1 VTQQAEKTSSA
12 FPALEDV
19 ASGASPRVAIAFGGG
34 GARGLAHIH
43 VIETLDELGIRPV
56 AISGSSIGAIMGAGM
71 AAGMTGEAI
80 REHALM
86 TVGNKTAV
94 VSRLWGL
101 RPQTVRDAVANGV
114 RIGQFNLERILKAFL
129 PADLPDRFEDLPI
142 PMTVTATDYYGQQ
155 EVLVSE
161 GQLFPALAASSA
173 IPAVFMPVR
182 LHGRVMIDG
191 GISNPVPYEC
201 LMDRA
206 DIVIGIDVVGAPEG
220 DGTHIPNRMES
231 IFGSGQLMMQT
242 AITLKL
248 RIQPPHIFLRPAVG
262 RTGVMDFLKAREVLA
277 MSQGVKDELKYA
289 LDGAIEAH
297 ARAERL

>member
-1 VTQQAEKTSSA
+1 VQQAGIVNSVI
-12 FPALEDV
+12 PATGGTMPTV
-19 ASGASPRVAIAFGGG
+19 AVAFGGG

-43 VIETLDELGIRPV
+43 VIEALNELGISPV

-71 AAGMTGEAI
+71 AAGMSGEAI

-94 VSRLWGL
+94 VSRIWGM
-101 RPQTVRDAVANGV
+101 RPQTVRDAVAKGI

-129 PADLPDRFEDLPI
+129 PADLPDLFSDLPV
-142 PMTVTATDYYGQQ
+142 PMKVITTDYYGQN
-155 EVLVSE
+155 EVIVEE
-161 GQLFPALAASSA
+161 GQLFPALAASSS

-182 LHGRVMIDG
+182 LDGRVMIDG

-201 LMDRA
+201 LMDLA

-248 RIQPPHIFLRPAVG
+248 KIRPPHIFLRPTVG

-277 MSQGVKDELKYA
+277 MSAGVKDDLKR
-289 LDGAIEAH
+289 AIDQQFEARIK
-297 ARAERL
+297 A

>member
-1 VTQQAEKTSSA
+1 MQQAEIISPKL
-12 FPALEDV
+12 PAISDLPTV
-19 ASGASPRVAIAFGGG
+19 AVAFGGG

-43 VIETLDELGIRPV
+43 IIETLDELGIRPV
-56 AISGSSIGAIMGAGM
+56 AISGSSMGAIMGAGM
-71 AAGMTGEAI
+71 AAGMSGAEI
-80 REHALM
+80 REHALT

-94 VSRLWGL
+94 VARIWGL
-101 RPQTVRDAVANGV
+101 RPATVRDAVAKGI

-129 PADLPDRFEDLPI
+129 PAELPARFEDLLV
-142 PMTVTATDYYGQQ
+142 PMKVITTDYYGQN
-155 EVLVSE
+155 EVIIEE
-161 GQLFPALAASSA
+161 GELFPALAASSA

-182 LHGRVMIDG
+182 LRDRVMIDG

-201 LMDRA
+201 LMDLA

-248 RIQPPHIFLRPAVG
+248 KLCQPHIFLRPAVG

-277 MSQGVKDELKYA
+277 MSVGVKDELKFA
-289 LDGAIEAH
+289 LDREIEA
-297 ARAERL
+297 RLKR

>member
-1 VTQQAEKTSSA
+1 M
-12 FPALEDV
+12 PV
-19 ASGASPRVAIAFGGG
+19 ASRMPTVAIAFGGG

-43 VIETLDELGIRPV
+43 VIEALDELGIRPV
-56 AISGSSIGAIMGAGM
+56 AISGASIGAIMGAGM
-71 AAGMTGEAI
+71 AAGMSGEAI

-94 VSRLWGL
+94 VSRIWGL
-101 RPQTVRDAVANGV
+101 RPQTVRDAVAKGI

-129 PADLPDRFEDLPI
+129 PPGLPDRFEDLNI
-142 PMTVTATDYYGQQ
+142 PMNVITTDYYGQS
-155 EVLVSE
+155 EVIIGE
-161 GQLFPALAASSA
+161 GALFPALAASSS

-201 LMDRA
+201 LMDIA
-206 DIVIGIDVVGAPEG
+206 DIVIGVDVVGAPEG

-248 RIQPPHIFLRPAVG
+248 KLQPPHIFLRPAVG

-277 MSQGVKDELKYA
+277 MSAGVKDELKRA
-289 LDGAIEAH
+289 LDQEFEARL
-297 ARAERL
+297 RA

>member
-1 VTQQAEKTSSA
+1 VQQAGIVNSVIPATDGLTPASA
-12 FPALEDV
+12 MPTV
-19 ASGASPRVAIAFGGG
+19 AVAFGGG

-43 VIETLDELGIRPV
+43 VIEALDELGIRPV

-94 VSRLWGL
+94 VSRIWGL
-101 RPQTVRDAVANGV
+101 RPQTVRDAVAKGI

-129 PADLPDRFEDLPI
+129 PADLPDRFEDLLV
-142 PMTVTATDYYGQQ
+142 PMQVITTDYYGQS
-155 EVLVSE
+155 EVIIDH
-161 GQLFPALAASSA
+161 GQLFPALAASSS

-182 LHGRVMIDG
+182 MNDRVMIDG

-201 LMDRA
+201 LMDVA

-248 RIQPPHIFLRPAVG
+248 KIQPPHIFLRPTVG

-277 MSQGVKDELKYA
+277 MSAGVKDDLKRA
-289 LDGAIEAH
+289 LEQQFEARIK
-297 ARAERL
+297 A

>member
-12 FPALEDV
+12 LPALQDV
-19 ASGASPRVAIAFGGG
+19 PQGSSPRIAIAFGGG
-34 GARGLAHIH
+34 GARGLSHIH

-71 AAGMTGEAI
+71 AAG
-80 REHALM
+80 M

-142 PMTVTATDYYGQQ
+142 PMTVTATDYYGQS

-182 LHGRVMIDG
+182 LYGRVMIDG

-277 MSQGVKDELKYA
+277 MSIGVKDELKYA
-289 LDGAIEAH
+289 LDHAIEAH
-297 ARAERL
+297 ARA

>member
-1 VTQQAEKTSSA
+1 MAV
-12 FPALEDV
+12 
-19 ASGASPRVAIAFGGG
+19 AFGGG

-43 VIETLDELGIRPV
+43 VIETLNELGIRPV
-56 AISGSSIGAIMGAGM
+56 AIAGSSIGAIMGAGM
-71 AAGMTGEAI
+71 AAGMSGADI

-129 PADLPDRFEDLPI
+129 PADLPDHFSDLQI
-142 PMTVTATDYYGQQ
+142 PMRVIATDYYGQN
-155 EVLVSE
+155 EVIVEE
-161 GQLFPALAASSA
+161 GALFPALAASSA

-182 LHGRVMIDG
+182 LYGRVMIDG

-201 LMDRA
+201 LMDKA

-242 AITLKL
+242 AISLKL
-248 RIQPPHIFLRPAVG
+248 RLQAPHIFLRPAVG

-277 MSQGVKDELKYA
+277 MSAGVKDELKYA

-297 ARAERL
+297 QRA

>member
-1 VTQQAEKTSSA
+1 MQQAGIVNSVI
-12 FPALEDV
+12 PATDGLTPVSGMPTV
-19 ASGASPRVAIAFGGG
+19 AVAFGGG

-43 VIETLDELGIRPV
+43 VIEALDELGIRPV

-94 VSRLWGL
+94 VSRIWGL
-101 RPQTVRDAVANGV
+101 RPQTVRDAVAKGI

-129 PADLPDRFEDLPI
+129 PADLPDRFEDLLV
-142 PMTVTATDYYGQQ
+142 PMQVITTDYYGQS
-155 EVLVSE
+155 EVIIDH
-161 GQLFPALAASSA
+161 GQLFPALAASSS

-182 LHGRVMIDG
+182 MNDRVMIDG

-201 LMDRA
+201 LMDVA

-248 RIQPPHIFLRPAVG
+248 KIQPPHIFLRPTVG

-277 MSQGVKDELKYA
+277 MSAGVKDDLKREL
-289 LDGAIEAH
+289 DRQFEARIK
-297 ARAERL
+297 A

>member
-1 VTQQAEKTSSA
+1 VQQAGVISTELPATSDM
-12 FPALEDV
+12 PTV
-19 ASGASPRVAIAFGGG
+19 AVAFGGG
-34 GARGLAHIH
+34 GARGLSHIH
-43 VIETLDELGIRPV
+43 IIEALDELGIRPL

-71 AAGMTGEAI
+71 AAGMSGAAI

-86 TVGNKTAV
+86 TVGNKTAI
-94 VSRLWGL
+94 VSRIWGM
-101 RPQTVRDAVANGV
+101 RPQTVRDAVAKGI
-114 RIGQFNLERILKAFL
+114 RIGQYNLERILKAFL

-142 PMTVTATDYYGQQ
+142 AMKVIATDYYGQK
-155 EVLVSE
+155 EVIVEE
-161 GQLFPALAASSA
+161 GALFPALAASSS

-182 LHGRVMIDG
+182 LYDRVMIDG

-201 LMDRA
+201 LMDMA

-248 RIQPPHIFLRPAVG
+248 KLQSPHIFLRPTVG

-277 MSQGVKDELKYA
+277 MSAGVKDELKYA
-289 LDGAIEAH
+289 LSQEIEA
-297 ARAERL
+297 RLRL

>member
-1 VTQQAEKTSSA
+1 MQQAEIISPKL
-12 FPALEDV
+12 PAISDLPTV
-19 ASGASPRVAIAFGGG
+19 AVAFGGG

-43 VIETLDELGIRPV
+43 IIETLDELGIRPV
-56 AISGSSIGAIMGAGM
+56 AISGSSMGAIMGAGM
-71 AAGMTGEAI
+71 AAGMSGAEI
-80 REHALM
+80 REHALT

-94 VSRLWGL
+94 VARIWGL
-101 RPQTVRDAVANGV
+101 RPATVRDAVAKGI

-129 PADLPDRFEDLPI
+129 PAELPARFEVLLV
-142 PMTVTATDYYGQQ
+142 PMKVITTDYYGQC
-155 EVLVSE
+155 EVIIE
-161 GQLFPALAASSA
+161 QGELFPALAASSA

-182 LHGRVMIDG
+182 LRGRVMIDG
-191 GISNPVPYEC
+191 GISNPVPYEP
-201 LMDRA
+201 LMDLA

-248 RIQPPHIFLRPAVG
+248 KLCQPHIFLRPAVG

-277 MSQGVKDELKYA
+277 MSVGVKDELKFA
-289 LDGAIEAH
+289 LDREIEA
-297 ARAERL
+297 RLKR

>member
-1 VTQQAEKTSSA
+1 MPQAEIISPKS
-12 FPALEDV
+12 PAISDLPTV
-19 ASGASPRVAIAFGGG
+19 AVAFGGG
-34 GARGLAHIH
+34 GARGLSHIH
-43 VIETLDELGIRPV
+43 IIETLDELGIRPV

-71 AAGMTGEAI
+71 AAGMSGAEI
-80 REHALM
+80 REHALA
-86 TVGNKTAV
+86 TVGNKAAV
-94 VSRLWGL
+94 VSRIWGL
-101 RPQTVRDAVANGV
+101 RPTTVRDAVAKGI

-129 PADLPDRFEDLPI
+129 PADLPDRFEDLLV
-142 PMTVTATDYYGQQ
+142 PMQVITTDYYGQS
-155 EVLVSE
+155 EVIIDH
-161 GQLFPALAASSA
+161 GQLFPALAASSS

-182 LHGRVMIDG
+182 MNDRVMIDG

-201 LMDRA
+201 LMDVA

-248 RIQPPHIFLRPAVG
+248 KIQPPHIFLRPAVG

-277 MSQGVKDELKYA
+277 MSAGVKEDLKREL
-289 LDGAIEAH
+289 DRQFEARIK
-297 ARAERL
+297 A

>member
-1 VTQQAEKTSSA
+1 MRQAVIANNEM
-12 FPALEDV
+12 PV
-19 ASGASPRVAIAFGGG
+19 ASRMPTVAIAFGGG

-43 VIETLDELGIRPV
+43 VIEALDELGIRPV
-56 AISGSSIGAIMGAGM
+56 AISGASIGAIMGAGM
-71 AAGMTGEAI
+71 AAGMSGEAI

-94 VSRLWGL
+94 VSRIWGL
-101 RPQTVRDAVANGV
+101 RPQTVRDAVAKGI

-129 PADLPDRFEDLPI
+129 PPGLPDRFEDLNI
-142 PMTVTATDYYGQQ
+142 PMNVITTDYYGQS
-155 EVLVSE
+155 EVIIGE
-161 GQLFPALAASSA
+161 GALFPALAASSS

-201 LMDRA
+201 LMDIA
-206 DIVIGIDVVGAPEG
+206 DIVIGVDVVGAPEG

-248 RIQPPHIFLRPAVG
+248 KLQPPHIFLRPAVG

-277 MSQGVKDELKYA
+277 MSAGVKDELKRA
-289 LDGAIEAH
+289 LDQEFEARL
-297 ARAERL
+297 RA

>member
-1 VTQQAEKTSSA
+1 MQQAEIISPKL
-12 FPALEDV
+12 PAISDLPTV
-19 ASGASPRVAIAFGGG
+19 AVAFGGG

-43 VIETLDELGIRPV
+43 IIETLDELGIRPV
-56 AISGSSIGAIMGAGM
+56 AISGSSMGAIMGAGM
-71 AAGMTGEAI
+71 AAGMSGAEI
-80 REHALM
+80 REHALT

-94 VSRLWGL
+94 VARIWGL
-101 RPQTVRDAVANGV
+101 RPATVRDAVAKGI

-129 PADLPDRFEDLPI
+129 PAELPARFEDLLV
-142 PMTVTATDYYGQQ
+142 PMKVITTDYYGQN
-155 EVLVSE
+155 EVIIE
-161 GQLFPALAASSA
+161 DGELFPALAASSA

-182 LHGRVMIDG
+182 LRGRVMIDG
-191 GISNPVPYEC
+191 GISNPVPYEP
-201 LMDRA
+201 LMDLA

-248 RIQPPHIFLRPAVG
+248 KLCQPHIFLRPAVG

-277 MSQGVKDELKYA
+277 MSIGVKDELKFA
-289 LDGAIEAH
+289 LDREIEA
-297 ARAERL
+297 RLKR

>member
-1 VTQQAEKTSSA
+1 MTQQAEKTSSA

-19 ASGASPRVAIAFGGG
+19 AFGASPRIAIAFGGG

-297 ARAERL
+297 ARG

>member
-1 VTQQAEKTSSA
+1 MQQAVIESNDMPVPSA
-12 FPALEDV
+12 TPTV
-19 ASGASPRVAIAFGGG
+19 AVAFGGG

-43 VIETLDELGIRPV
+43 VIDALDELGIRPV
-56 AISGSSIGAIMGAGM
+56 AISGASIGAIMGTGM
-71 AAGMTGEAI
+71 AAGMTGDAI

-94 VSRLWGL
+94 VSRIWGL
-101 RPQTVRDAVANGV
+101 RPQTVRDAVAKGI

-142 PMTVTATDYYGQQ
+142 PMNVITTDYYGQN
-155 EVLVSE
+155 EVVINE
-161 GQLFPALAASSA
+161 GALFPALAASSS

-182 LHGRVMIDG
+182 LDGRVMIDG

-201 LMDRA
+201 LMDVA
-206 DIVIGIDVVGAPEG
+206 DIVIGVDVVGAPEG

-242 AITLKL
+242 AISLKLKL
-248 RIQPPHIFLRPAVG
+248 RPPHIFLRPSVG

-277 MSQGVKDELKYA
+277 MSAGVKDELKRA
-289 LDGAIEAH
+289 LEQEFEARI
-297 ARAERL
+297 RA